1 MKMSEVRDWD
11 DLMVVTRESSPFF
24 FAPHT
29 MKSFGSRLIGFP
41 EYKQTGI
48 ESPSEVVVFITSEK
62 GWGEG
67 RVYSLRCFNGERIID
82 LARSWSPAFAKRVI
96 QLHYQRMMV
105 EVEKAMAEGK
115 VWK

>member
-1 MKMSEVRDWD
+1 MSEVRDWD
-11 DLMVVTRESSPFF
+11 DLMVVTHKSSPFF

-48 ESPSEVVVFITSEK
+48 ESPSEVVMFITSEK
-62 GWGEG
+62 GWGDG

-82 LARSWSPAFAKRVI
+82 LARSWSPSFPKRVI

-105 EVEKAMAEGK
+105 EVQQAIAEGK